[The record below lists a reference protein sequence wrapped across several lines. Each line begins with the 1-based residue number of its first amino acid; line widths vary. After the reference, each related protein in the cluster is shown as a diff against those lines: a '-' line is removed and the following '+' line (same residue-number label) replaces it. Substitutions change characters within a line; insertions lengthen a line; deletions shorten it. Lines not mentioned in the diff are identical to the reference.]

1 MTTLYEYL
9 PETIRRSVD
18 ELVDELHEAD
28 WPTRFLA
35 MIGLLGEKLKER
47 TDPDP
52 ALRLQQWAGLVTAIM
67 EKLPPDIDVMESV
80 ALMSI
85 SYNEIWRA
93 QALARIDRD
102 LEFMDSIIEA
112 YPAWPDI
119 VESLAEAGARRPI
132 RR

>member
-1 MTTLYEYL
+1 MTSLYEHL
-9 PETIRRSVD
+9 PEAIRHSVD
-18 ELVDELHEAD
+18 ELVDELRAED

-35 MIGLLGEKLKER
+35 LIGLLGEKLKER
-47 TDPDP
+47 ADPGP
-52 ALRLQQWAGLVTAIM
+52 ALLLQQWAGLVTAVM
-67 EKLPPDIDVMESV
+67 EKLPPDIDVMESA

-85 SYNEIWRA
+85 SYNDTWRA

-102 LEFMDSIIEA
+102 LEFMDNLVET

>member
-1 MTTLYEYL
+1 MTSLYEHL
-9 PETIRRSVD
+9 PEAVRRNVD
-18 ELVDELHEAD
+18 ELVDELREED

-35 MIGLLGEKLKER
+35 LIGLLGEKLKER

-52 ALRLQQWAGLVTAIM
+52 ALLLQQWAGLVTAVL
-67 EKLPPDIDVMESV
+67 EKLPPDIDVMESA

-85 SYNEIWRA
+85 SYNDIWRA

-102 LEFMDSIIEA
+102 LEFMDNIIEA

-119 VESLAEAGARRPI
+119 VESLAEAGSRRPI
-132 RR
+132 RH